1 MSKHILITSKTTEFT
16 LKRAEEN
23 NVIFGKTYF
32 SVSKEIVFYILML
45 MVLLSVVGL
54 YFLNYLSIAS
64 VIIGAIVSLGLS
76 IYKYLQP
83 VFEMNF
89 DFHFTEEEKRE
100 INEEL
105 WR

>member
-1 MSKHILITSKTTEFT
+1 MAKQLIITDKTNEFGRRRD
-16 LKRAEEN
+16 KN
-23 NVIFGKTYF
+23 NAVF
-32 SVSKEIVFYILML
+32 SQTHFSISKELVFYILML

-54 YFLNYLSIAS
+54 YFLNYLSIAT
-64 VIIGAIVSLGLS
+64 VIIGAIVPLGLS

-83 VFEMNF
+83 VFEMNL

>member
-1 MSKHILITSKTTEFT
+1 MAKQLIITDKTNEFGRRSDKNNAVFSQTHISI
-16 LKRAEEN
+16 
-23 NVIFGKTYF
+23 
-32 SVSKEIVFYILML
+32 SKEIVFYISML
-45 MVLLSVVGL
+45 MALLSLIEL
-54 YFLNYLSIAS
+54 YFLNYLSVAT
-64 VIIGAIVSLGLS
+64 VIIGAIITLGLS

-83 VFEMNF
+83 VFEMNL